1 MTASELIEHLKSVMI
16 VLGDPKVVL
25 ASDHQSRFDSLNS
38 VGLAVMLER
47 PQINVAVRYKSS
59 LLSAPSVDTHLTVVV
74 LSVDVG
80 C

>member
-16 VLGDPKVVL
+16 ALGDPKVVL

-38 VGLAVMLER
+38 VGLAVVLER
-47 PQINVAVRYKSS
+47 PQINIAGHCKNL

-74 LSVDVG
+74 LSVDV
-80 C
+80 